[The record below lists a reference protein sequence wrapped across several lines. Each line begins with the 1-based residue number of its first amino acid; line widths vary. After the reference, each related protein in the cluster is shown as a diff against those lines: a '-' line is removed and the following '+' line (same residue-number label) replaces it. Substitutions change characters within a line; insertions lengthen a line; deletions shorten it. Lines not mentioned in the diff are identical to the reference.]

1 MRKALLTLVLLAA
14 LAAGLAAAA
23 GGCGR
28 GEPRQ
33 GQGGTTVAGGSA
45 AGAGAADPAAGPG
58 GTGGLD
64 ARGQEDREA
73 AISHI
78 LVMHRGTPECP
89 PGIERSRE
97 EAEERAHRIALL
109 AQERGADFA
118 ELARRYSDDP
128 LAQVNGGYLGIFPK
142 SRLTPEFQVAVFA
155 APVGGVTQVLET
167 EHGFHVVKREPV
179 RRVHAHHI
187 LIAWSG
193 AQRATTA
200 VTRTQAQARALV
212 EEVRLKAAQPGA
224 DLCELARQFSDDFQ
238 NGAACGDLGWIEPGT
253 LPATIDAVL
262 FRLAAGQVS
271 DVLETAYGYHVFWRE
286 P

>member
-28 GEPRQ
+28 GEPRR
-33 GQGGTTVAGGSA
+33 GDGGAAVAGG
-45 AGAGAADPAAGPG
+45 PG
-58 GTGGLD
+58 GGSEVGGP
-64 ARGQEDREA
+64 EDREA

-78 LVMHRGTPECP
+78 LVMHRGTPDCP

-128 LAQVNGGYLGIFPK
+128 LAQVNGGYLGIFPR
-142 SRLTPEFQVAVFA
+142 SRLSPEFQVAVFA

-167 EHGFHVVKREPV
+167 EHGFHIVKREPV
-179 RRVHAHHI
+179 RRVHAHHV

-193 AQRATTA
+193 ARRATTS
-200 VTRTQAQARALV
+200 VTRTQAQARALA
-212 EEVRLKAAQPGA
+212 EEVRLKAAQAGA

-238 NGAACGDLGWIEPGT
+238 NGAACGDLGWIEPGM
-253 LPATIDAVL
+253 LPATVDAVL

-271 DVLETAYGYHVFWRE
+271 DVLETEYGYHIFWRE